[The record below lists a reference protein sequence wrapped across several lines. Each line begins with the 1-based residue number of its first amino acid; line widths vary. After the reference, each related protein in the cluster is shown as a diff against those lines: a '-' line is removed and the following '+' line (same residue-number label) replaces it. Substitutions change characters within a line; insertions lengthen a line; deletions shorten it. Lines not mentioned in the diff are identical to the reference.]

1 MLRGFVVDTAGRLP
15 VGLNRLSRDGL
26 VRLAG
31 AVSFISDLVNLRDE
45 RILSPLGTELGIT
58 AGRVLLTFTVSL
70 VLPAVLA
77 AAKGS
82 IELTIDG
89 VVPPAV
95 PLLDRLCGSLVSP
108 SCLVDD
114 YRIGLEVVVGARLE
128 NRIFCAEASVK
139 SLILKEL
146 TSVFRHMLHGH
157 LRLIVDHIE

>member
-15 VGLNRLSRDGL
+15 VGLNRLSRDSL

-31 AVSFISDLVNLRDE
+31 AVSFISDLVNLGDE
-45 RILSPLGTELGIT
+45 RILSPLGTELGIA

-82 IELTIDG
+82 IERTIDG

-139 SLILKEL
+139 SLILEEL